1 MPENSCFSFE
11 PTKSCGGLLLLP
23 NCCICDGPETPLQ
36 KLVSAT
42 PRGYPALLGYAEGV
56 GDVTVVERMKEA
68 CKVEKLTYHKECRR
82 DLYNKSVKVIRKST
96 RK

>member
-1 MPENSCFSFE
+1 MDVDGPF
-11 PTKSCGGLLLLP
+11 P

-42 PRGYPALLGYAEGV
+42 PRGYPALLGYAEAA